1 VEIDKIRLKNLVE
14 IDKTAQKDLVEIEM
28 LRIFVEKCRP

>member
-14 IDKTAQKDLVEIEM
+14 IDKTVQKDLVEIEM

>member
-1 VEIDKIRLKNLVE
+1 VEIDKTRLKNLVE
-14 IDKTAQKDLVEIEM
+14 IDKTVQKDLVEIEM

>member
-1 VEIDKIRLKNLVE
+1 VE
-14 IDKTAQKDLVEIEM
+14 IDKTQLKNLVGIDKTVQKDLVEIEM